1 MPEAFLLQNA
11 AYVEKTLSR
20 VRAEAT
26 GGWVLMQRMAK
37 IANFLRNNALT
48 ILREGGINIVL
59 PYIIYSYA
67 QPIYG
72 DVNALIASS
81 APPIIWSIIE
91 FARHRRVDFLS
102 LFVLLGIV
110 LSLLAFVG
118 GGGVKFLQL
127 REKLVTVIFSFIFL
141 GSAAIG
147 KPIIYELARGGMR
160 RNNQTEELER
170 FEKLRDHGPFRRS
183 MMVMTLVWGFGL
195 LADALASIALVYV
208 IPIKDYLVVSP
219 MLGYA
224 TMGGL
229 ALWTFW
235 YARKRRREGEARA
248 TQHIQSA

>member
-1 MPEAFLLQNA
+1 
-11 AYVEKTLSR
+11 
-20 VRAEAT
+20 
-26 GGWVLMQRMAK
+26 MQRTAQ
-37 IANFLRNNALT
+37 IANFLRKNGLT
-48 ILREGGINIVL
+48 ILREGGVNIVL

-72 DVNALIASS
+72 DVHALIASS
-81 APPIIWSIIE
+81 APPIIWSIVE

-102 LFVLLGIV
+102 VFVLFGIV

-127 REKLVTVIFSFIFL
+127 REKLVTVIFSAVFL

-147 KPIIYELARGGMR
+147 KPIIYELARAGMKR
-160 RNNQTEELER
+160 SSQTEELAR

-195 LADALASIALVYV
+195 LADALVSLALVYA
-208 IPIKDYLVVSP
+208 IPVKDYLIVNPV
-219 MLGYA
+219 LGYA
-224 TMGGL
+224 TTGGL
-229 ALWTFW
+229 SLWTFW

-248 TQHIQSA
+248 AAVQSNPG